1 MVGYNVTGVTFMANW
16 LLLHYNVT
24 AKPSA
29 GRVYIWRKLKRLGA
43 VLVQNAI
50 WILPD
55 TPRTAEHFQWLV
67 AEIQEMNGDAL
78 LWRSN
83 LILGLQEDV
92 LVQKFQEQV
101 DKDYAELLRQLKRKN
116 SHLAELSQ
124 QYQQIQTKDYFGSGL
139 GRQVREQLLARRSAA
154 E

>member
-1 MVGYNVTGVTFMANW
+1 MTNW
-16 LLLHYNVT
+16 LLLHYNLS

-43 VLVQNAI
+43 VLLQDAI
-50 WILPD
+50 WVLPD

-67 AEIQEMNGDAL
+67 TEIQERHGEAL

-83 LILGLQEDV
+83 LVLGIQEDTLIQQFV
-92 LVQKFQEQV
+92 DQV
-101 DKDYAELLRQLKRKN
+101 DREYTEVLKKLNRKN
-116 SHLAELSQ
+116 ADIAELSK
-124 QYQQIQTKDYFGSGL
+124 QYQQIQSEDYFHSEL
-139 GRQVREQLLARRSAA
+139 GQQVREKLMALKEAL